1 MTNTRNPNYAD
12 ISLLYESISKLPIC
26 RHRRGMVIVC
36 AFTIVKESYTQVL
49 KPKLTNNNNDKYI
62 NRYIISES
70 LKENGT
76 EAAFGQSLMRRLY
89 IYFFFCE
96 GKPAYFGVF
105 LVCLHPFIND
115 I

>member
-70 LKENGT
+70 LKENGNET
-76 EAAFGQSLMRRLY
+76 AYGLCLLRDLY
-89 IYFFFCE
+89 ILTTFE
-96 GKPAYFGVF
+96 K
-105 LVCLHPFIND
+105 LINN
-115 I
+115 INYIL